1 MMKMRKILF
10 ILSCILLVACQGNK
24 TDDQQGK
31 NDKTNQKENLVLKQ
45 WRYLSQ
51 NGDGNEEGYYHF
63 ETDEG
68 GQTHLFYTDYSMG
81 KEVYLCN
88 KPECK
93 HNDES
98 CTAYL
103 SSENIEEMFVY
114 KEHLYFIESS
124 GDTVQIFGDGIVSSS
139 KTAPHIYQMD
149 LDGQNKRELCQL
161 EEGYQFQAGN
171 IVLDGENMYLSISK
185 NDSIEMSKG
194 SYLQVTTQNELYKID
209 LKTGK
214 KEKIMNL
221 YDGLSDKNIAA
232 VEGRHLILNGYSY
245 KENPQKYLD
254 KKDFEGYDKVMVN
267 GQSIV
272 EILNID
278 TLKKETIQIK
288 EDIQFNYY
296 QNKIYYS
303 DKNKIYTFDLKTQ
316 KKDEFI
322 SLDKGYEYNLG
333 IYGDRMIIAQWKG
346 EKFKKTLTT
355 SLKKSDIKELKQYMR
370 TPKEAVH
377 ILSMN
382 SKNLFVV
389 YDREGHYE
397 KTWAGTMQYETKKEY
412 KGIISIDDF
421 FDNKKNYKKVSIIQ

>member
-1 MMKMRKILF
+1 MKMRKVLLIF
-10 ILSCILLVACQGNK
+10 SCILLVACQGNK
-24 TDDQQGK
+24 IDNQQTK
-31 NDKTNQKENLVLKQ
+31 NDKSIQKENLVLKQ

-51 NGDGNEEGYYHF
+51 NGDGNDDGYYHF
-63 ETDEG
+63 EADED
-68 GQTHLFYTDYSMG
+68 GQTHLFYTDYSTG

-103 SSENIEEMFVY
+103 SSSNIEEMFVY
-114 KEHLYFIESS
+114 KDHLYFIELSQ
-124 GDTVQIFGDGIVSSS
+124 GTVQIFGDGIASSS
-139 KTAPHIYQMD
+139 KNAPHIYQMD
-149 LDGQNKRELCQL
+149 LDGQNKKELCQL
-161 EEGYQFQAGN
+161 EEGYQFEAGD
-171 IVLDGENMYLSISK
+171 IAFDGENMYLSISK
-185 NDSIEMSKG
+185 NDDINIGKG
-194 SYLQVTTQNELYKID
+194 SYLQVTIQNELYKIN
-209 LKTGK
+209 LETGK
-214 KEKIMNL
+214 KEKVINL

-232 VEGRHLILNGYSY
+232 VEGRNLILTGYSY

-254 KKDFEGYDKVMVN
+254 KKDFEGYDKVMMN

-278 TLKKETIQIK
+278 TLKKETIKIK
-288 EDIQFNYY
+288 ENFQFNYY

-316 KKDEFI
+316 KKDEFLT
-322 SLDKGYEYNLG
+322 LDKGYEYVLDL
-333 IYGDRMIIAQWKG
+333 YGDRMIIAQWKD
-346 EKFKKTLTT
+346 EKMKRTLTT
-355 SLKKSDIKELKQYMR
+355 SLKNPKVKELRHYTR
-370 TPKEAVH
+370 EPKEAVH

-382 SKNLFVV
+382 SKNLFVI
-389 YDREGHYE
+389 YDREGSYE

-421 FDNKKNYKKVSIIQ
+421 FDNKKNYKKISPIQ